1 MMNLI
6 HWRLLVAVADAGSI
20 TRAAESQ
27 GITQSGASQALAQ
40 LEETLGVRLLVR
52 ESHRTVPTAVGE
64 EVIARARE
72 MLASLAS
79 IRSTAARAK
88 SLCGDT
94 VRLATFTSVFSRLL
108 SPLVQT
114 FRSQHPGIDVAI
126 LEGTDEEVESWLA
139 SGDIDL
145 GVVLNPPAPARAVSL
160 GHDEWVAVVPPNGVA
175 GWSDHARVIAL
186 EELVRAPFVLATG
199 GCRVN
204 AQSLARGAGVTLED
218 VRMTVRDWSSALT
231 LVRQGVGVAL
241 VPESTLPEDCRDV
254 RVLALESPLYRRF
267 ALVPSGAATA
277 SPAVDLLM
285 DFIGSALAAAQR

>member
-20 TRAAESQ
+20 TRAAEQQ
-27 GITQSGASQALAQ
+27 GITQSGASQAIAQ

-64 EVIARARE
+64 EIIARARE
-72 MLASLAS
+72 MLATLAS
-79 IRSTAARAK
+79 IRSTAAQAK
-88 SLCGDT
+88 SLHGDT
-94 VRLATFTSVFSRLL
+94 VRLATFTSVFFRLL
-108 SPLVQT
+108 SPLVDA
-114 FRSQHPGIDVAI
+114 FRSQHPGIDVVI

-145 GVVLNPPAPARAVSL
+145 GVVLNPAGRVRSVDL
-160 GHDEWVAVVPPNGVA
+160 GRDEWVAVAPRNGVA
-175 GWSDHARVIAL
+175 GWSDRTHVIAL

-204 AQSLARGAGVTLED
+204 ARSLARGADLILED

-231 LVRQGVGVAL
+231 LVQQGVGVSL
-241 VPESTLPEDCRDV
+241 VPESTLPVDRCGM
-254 RVLALESPLYRRF
+254 RVYSLRPPVYRRF
-267 ALVPSGAATA
+267 ALAPSATVTE
-277 SPAVDLLM
+277 SSAVGLLM
-285 DFIGSALAAAQR
+285 DFIDGALAVERR